1 MNLHFK
7 RLTKLRIA
15 SGSPRRHA
23 LKRFKFAGGLVILAL
38 EGVDDRNAAEALRN
52 AELEALGTEL
62 PPLQNDEYW
71 LYELRGA
78 EAQNTAGDVL
88 GEVVRVVSNSMQL
101 LLELKTPRGIQLVP
115 FVDAFIVEFRRD
127 ANILVLEPPEGL
139 PHEPA
144 TLPSRYHHT
153 HTRYLA
159 DYCPRP
165 QAWWA
170 GLLEMALSNM
180 VSRIYEIMEKGC
192 IDRLMTHR
200 LVAAQVC

>member
-1 MNLHFK
+1 MSEWVPFGTVVKPHGIRGEIKVFCESDEPSLLK

-15 SGSPRRHA
+15 SHKPPTVHA

-78 EAQNTAGDVL
+78 EAQNAAGEVL

-101 LLELKTPRGIQLVP
+101 LLELKTPRGIELVP

-139 PHEPA
+139 L
-144 TLPSRYHHT
+144 T
-153 HTRYLA
+153 
-159 DYCPRP
+159 
-165 QAWWA
+165 
-170 GLLEMALSNM
+170 
-180 VSRIYEIMEKGC
+180 
-192 IDRLMTHR
+192 
-200 LVAAQVC
+200 